1 MELKYVRH
9 SRVGFI
15 LWPKT
20 DALYHAHVG
29 KLLSAGTRGEVL
41 SAGFARVG
49 GGLVSCYGMS
59 ESLGIRSAKGDSQ
72 ALALQLDLPEFD
84 ASQEG

>member
-29 KLLSAGTRGEVL
+29 KLLSAVTRGRSCLLGLPGWEGVL
-41 SAGFARVG
+41 CPAMGCR
-49 GGLVSCYGMS
+49 
-59 ESLGIRSAKGDSQ
+59 R
-72 ALALQLDLPEFD
+72 ALASGQRREILRHLL
-84 ASQEG
+84 SSSI